1 MSLTVGKALQTTNR
15 VCMAVSETAWL
26 DARTLMSHLLG
37 KPHAWVLAHPE
48 QELTADQAHQLE
60 TTLERLAGGEPLPYI
75 LGHWEFFG
83 LDFAIT
89 PDVLIPRPETELLV
103 EEAIAWLLAH
113 PGRRKAVDAG
123 TGSGCI
129 AITLAKRSPDVSV
142 VACDISEQALRVARR
157 NAHQHAV
164 TSRVSFVRADLLS
177 AMCGSVD
184 LICANLPYIPTLK
197 LQELEVARHEPRL
210 ALDGGWDGVELIER
224 LVSQARVLLAPGGL
238 MLLEIEATA
247 GGEVLP
253 LVMNAFP
260 QAKVGLLPDLAG
272 LDRLIRLE
280 NTAG

>member
-1 MSLTVGKALQTTNR
+1 MQTANR
-15 VCMAVSETAWL
+15 ACMPVSETAWL
-26 DARTLMSHLLG
+26 DARTLISHLLG

-60 TTLERLAGGEPLPYI
+60 ATLERLAGGEPLPYI

-83 LDFAIT
+83 LDFSIT

-103 EEAIAWLLAH
+103 EEALAWLQAH

-129 AITLAKRSPDVSV
+129 AIAVAKLMPDVTV
-142 VACDISEQALRVARR
+142 IACDVSEQALRVARR
-157 NAHQHAV
+157 NAVQHGVA
-164 TSRVSFVRADLLS
+164 SRVSFIRSDLLS
-177 AMCGSVD
+177 AMRGQVD
-184 LICANLPYIPTLK
+184 LICANLPYIPTSK
-197 LQELEVARHEPRL
+197 LQELEVARHEPPL

-224 LVSQARVLLAPGGL
+224 LVSQVGMLLASGGL
-238 MLLEIEATA
+238 LLLEIEATV
-247 GGEVLP
+247 GGDVIP
-253 LVMNAFP
+253 LVASAFP
-260 QAKVGLLPDLAG
+260 QAKVELLPDLAG